1 MIKSYEESNRVDCRV
16 NAYPSYTEYKGIQRY
31 PPNFIFADL
40 DLSLSKD
47 RQALDMALEGTLRT
61 TRFKI
66 NGSPTVLWTGNGYH
80 IYQPVEA
87 VIFEQ
92 FIEFEGFDHPSAR
105 FIRFAEQYLTNEKSD
120 PSHSPSFK
128 SCMIRIPGS
137 INSKC
142 PKSSNEVKII
152 QKWDGYRPPISLL
165 RSAFR
170 DYLMSEKIKEAKF
183 QNRVR
188 RAFGIQ
194 SGQIS
199 TLAWIE
205 TLLQTPI
212 DDYRKNA
219 IGLILAPYLVN
230 IKKLSYGDAFQLL
243 KNWLSK
249 CNELRYLDTNFDY
262 KIKYSLNTA
271 IRKRQLP
278 MKFDTLKTKNIELYT
293 LVLDKMQNS
302 KIITPDSTNKEFNAK
317 RNTGNI

>member
-1 MIKSYEESNRVDCRV
+1 V
-16 NAYPSYTEYKGIQRY
+16 
-31 PPNFIFADL
+31 
-40 DLSLSKD
+40 
-47 RQALDMALEGTLRT
+47 
-61 TRFKI
+61 
-66 NGSPTVLWTGNGYH
+66 
-80 IYQPVEA
+80 
-87 VIFEQ
+87 
-92 FIEFEGFDHPSAR
+92 
-105 FIRFAEQYLTNEKSD
+105 
-120 PSHSPSFK
+120 
-128 SCMIRIPGS
+128 
-137 INSKC
+137 
-142 PKSSNEVKII
+142 
-152 QKWDGYRPPISLL
+152 
-165 RSAFR
+165 
-170 DYLMSEKIKEAKF
+170 SEKIKEAKF

-293 LVLDKMQNS
+293 LVLDKMQSS